1 MSGTERK
8 RPARERGIVL
18 VIALIALVSLSLAG
32 LALMRAVSTG
42 VLVAGNLGYKRA
54 TLMAA
59 GHAVEAARQWLLLN
73 ATTLNND
80 NAAAGYWATWGNGVG
95 GAVGTGSNPGQ
106 LDGSLPLN
114 GAFAGWA
121 PNAPVAN
128 AGWLSFSYVIHR
140 MCDPA
145 LGSGVNANATSCIGV
160 SSTGGSGSSMGGT
173 ASGRPQLALTTNNAF
188 FRVSVAVQGPRNSTS
203 FVQAMVR

>member
-1 MSGTERK
+1 M
-8 RPARERGIVL
+8 L
-18 VIALIALVSLSLAG
+18 VIALVALVSLSLAG

-54 TLMAA
+54 TLMASS
-59 GHAVEAARQWLLLN
+59 HALETARNWLLLN
-73 ATTLNND
+73 TTALNAD
-80 NAAAGYWATWGNGVG
+80 NAAVGYWSTWGDGTG
-95 GAVGTGSNPGQ
+95 GAPGTGGNPGQ
-106 LDGSLPLN
+106 LDGTLPLD
-114 GAFAGWA
+114 GTRTGWVA
-121 PNAPVAN
+121 STTVAN

-145 LGSGVNANATSCIGV
+145 LGSGVSANATSCIGV
-160 SSTGGSGSSMGGT
+160 SSTGSAGSSMGGT
-173 ASGRPQLALTTNNAF
+173 AYGRPQLAMTTSNAF

>member
-1 MSGTERK
+1 MSGTEPK
-8 RPARERGIVL
+8 RPVRERGIVL

-54 TLMAA
+54 TLMASS
-59 GHAVEAARQWLLLN
+59 HALETARNWLLLN
-73 ATTLNND
+73 TTALNTD
-80 NAAAGYWATWGNGVG
+80 NAAAGYWSTWGDGSG
-95 GAVGTGSNPGQ
+95 GAVGTGGNPGQ
-106 LDGSLPLN
+106 KDGSLPVN
-114 GAFAGWA
+114 GTLSGWLA
-121 PNAPVAN
+121 SAPVTN

-145 LGSGVNANATSCIGV
+145 LGSGTPANAISCLGV
-160 SSTGGSGSSMGGT
+160 SSTGSAGSSLGGT
-173 ASGRPQLALTTNNAF
+173 AYGRPQISLTTSNAF